1 MVVFCTIWCVNEDQP
16 NIGSG
21 HITDSRVH
29 PISAYEYFTIYTLFP
44 VGDMDQPQIP
54 VEAEWACFW
63 LANNYEVI
71 LLKWAAVFI
80 VYHCCTG

>member
-1 MVVFCTIWCVNEDQP
+1 MNEDQP

-54 VEAEWACFW
+54 VEAE
-63 LANNYEVI
+63 
-71 LLKWAAVFI
+71 
-80 VYHCCTG
+80 